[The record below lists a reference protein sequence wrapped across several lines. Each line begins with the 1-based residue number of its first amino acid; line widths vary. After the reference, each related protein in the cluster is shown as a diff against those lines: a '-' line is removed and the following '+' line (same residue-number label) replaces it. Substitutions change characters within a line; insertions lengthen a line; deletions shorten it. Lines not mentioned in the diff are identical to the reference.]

1 MRRAAAALFIII
13 FILASHVAISSSSR
27 EDTEAQSAQSAR
39 ADPYP
44 TTTAA
49 CAAAAAA
56 HNATRRSFLAD
67 WARDTS
73 TYRATQPPWREWRIT
88 DPDGVA
94 PYPLT
99 APRLSASR
107 GFGFDPAPLQRVL
120 RRMERGG
127 SVTVGFVGGSNTNG
141 KLWRGRM
148 ARIDV
153 HARGGWGV

>member
-1 MRRAAAALFIII
+1 MRRAAAALCI
-13 FILASHVAISSSSR
+13 ILASHVATSSSSG
-27 EDTEAQSAQSAR
+27 EDTAAQSAQ

-44 TTTAA
+44 TTTSA

-73 TYRATQPPWREWRIT
+73 TYRATEPLWRDWRVT

-120 RRMERGG
+120 HMSKRLC
-127 SVTVGFVGGSNTNG
+127 V
-141 KLWRGRM
+141 
-148 ARIDV
+148 
-153 HARGGWGV
+153 